1 MFTVF
6 KKLQYCLNFD
16 SFSSLNKKNI
26 MSSVAVTNSA
36 TLNSTKPLLILV
48 DGHSLAF
55 RAYYAL
61 SNSRRGPLMTSTGI
75 PTSICF
81 GFINSLLQVLETEL
95 PQFMAIAFDL
105 SEPTFRHEADVNY
118 KSDRLETPADFIPD
132 ILNLQ
137 ELLTAFNL
145 SITTAPGYEADDVLG
160 TIATKAS
167 AEGYRVKIVSGD
179 RDLFQLVDDE
189 RAISVLYLH
198 NQTFKKTAYSY
209 TEFDRAMVVEKMG
222 VTPEQIVDFKALC
235 GDKSDCIPGVKGIGE
250 KTAIKLLSE
259 YPTLGEV
266 YNNIEQ
272 IKGATKQKLE
282 TGKEDAIH
290 SQFMAQIHLNS
301 PVDVDLNKYK
311 LIGFDP
317 DIVLPKLKKLELN
330 KVISNLNKLQLKLGG
345 KVEIKVIEVQPQ
357 KHNLANENGQLS
369 LFSDNSEVENESK
382 LKPKKLFTPQL
393 NTQVIDT
400 EAKLKQLVKI
410 LEKHTNPEKPTAW
423 DTETTSLETHLAE
436 LVGIGCCWGDKDT
449 DIAYIPMAH
458 TEGNQLDKEL
468 VLFTLKPIL
477 ESDKYPKA
485 LQNAKFDRQVLHYQ
499 GINLAGVV
507 FDTMLASY
515 VLNPEM
521 THNLGDLSERYG
533 LEINAK
539 SYKDLGIPKG
549 KTIADLNIEVVADYC
564 GLDCYATYYLVG
576 KLKTEF
582 AKFPELNKLLLE
594 VEQPLE
600 PVLAKMENTGIN
612 LDTKHLHK
620 FAQKLDQDLQKLEQA
635 TYQAAGEE
643 FNLSSPKQLSVIL
656 FDKLE
661 LDRKK
666 SRKTKT
672 GYSTN
677 QAVLEKLK
685 GDHPVIDNMLEYRT
699 LAKLKSTYV
708 DALPAL
714 VRDSTKRLH
723 SDFNQTVVA
732 TGRLSSSNPNL
743 QNIPIRTEF
752 SRQIRQAFIPQ
763 EGWLLVAA
771 DYSQI
776 ELRILAHLSQEPV
789 LIDAYRHNRDVH
801 SVTAKLLFEKDN
813 ITSEERRLGKIINF
827 GVIYGMGA
835 QRFSRESGFKT
846 EIGKQFIDKYRQ
858 EYAQVFKYLEGV
870 KKQAIALGYVNTI
883 LGRRRYINLIS
894 DRLKELKGI
903 SPEAIALDSLD
914 MSYIDVQT
922 LRAAANSPIQGSSA
936 DIIKIA
942 MIELDRILQDYQARL
957 LLQVHDELV
966 LEVPPEE
973 WSELQPIIKSTMED
987 AVKLSIP
994 LAVDISAGKNWMEAK

>member
-1 MFTVF
+1 MFS
-6 KKLQYCLNFD
+6 D
-16 SFSSLNKKNI
+16 
-26 MSSVAVTNSA
+26 AATNSKTSA
-36 TLNSTKPLLILV
+36 TPNSKKPLIILV

-61 SNSRRGPLMTSTGI
+61 GNSRQGPLMTSTGI

-81 GFINSLLQVLETEL
+81 GFINSLLQVLEIES
-95 PQFMAIAFDL
+95 PQYMAIAFDL
-105 SEPTFRHEADVNY
+105 KVPTFRHEADVNY
-118 KSDRLETPADFIPD
+118 KSDRAETPADFIPD
-132 ILNLQ
+132 MLNLQ
-137 ELLTAFNL
+137 GLLTALNL
-145 SITTAPGYEADDVLG
+145 TIATQPGYEADDVLG
-160 TIATKAS
+160 TIATRAS
-167 AEGYRVKIVSGD
+167 NQGYRVKIVSGD
-179 RDLFQLVDDE
+179 RDLFQMVNDE
-189 RAISVLYLH
+189 KGISVLYLH
-198 NQTFKKTAYSY
+198 NQTFKKTAHNY
-209 TEFDRAMVVEKMG
+209 TEFDNARVVEKMG

-250 KTAIKLLSE
+250 KTAVKLLTD
-259 YPTLGEV
+259 YPTLEKV
-266 YNNIEQ
+266 YENITK
-272 IKGATKQKLE
+272 IKGATQKKLE
-282 TGKEDAIH
+282 TGREDAIH
-290 SQFMAQIHLNS
+290 SQFLAQIALDS
-301 PVDVDLNKYK
+301 PIALDLKDCE
-311 LIGFDP
+311 LVGFEP
-317 DIVLPKLKKLELN
+317 GMVLPILRELELKK
-330 KVISNLNKLQLKLGG
+330 VINNLPKLQLKLGG
-345 KVEIKVIEVQPQ
+345 QAEVLEAEATLKVIDVQPQ
-357 KHNLANENGQLS
+357 GKQKTANDTSLAHGQLS
-369 LFSDNSEVENESK
+369 LFADITANISTENQKLETKKEV
-382 LKPKKLFTPQL
+382 KLFQPQL
-393 NTQVIDT
+393 KTQIIDT
-400 EAKLKQLVKI
+400 ETKLQRLI
-410 LEKHTNPEKPTAW
+410 QTLTTRTNPDHPTAW
-423 DTETTSLETHLAE
+423 DTETTSLDTHLAE
-436 LVGIGCCWGDKDT
+436 LVGIGCCWGNKDT
-449 DIAYIPMAH
+449 DIAYIPLAH
-458 TEGNQLDKEL
+458 SLGKQLSQES
-468 VLFTLKPIL
+468 VLSALKPIL
-477 ESDKYPKA
+477 TSDKYPKT

-499 GINLAGVV
+499 GLELGGVV

-533 LEINAK
+533 LEITAK
-539 SYKDLGIPKG
+539 SYKDLGISKG
-549 KTIADLNIEVVADYC
+549 QTIADLDIEVVADYC
-564 GLDCYATYYLVG
+564 GLDCYATYYLVN
-576 KLKTEF
+576 KLKTEL
-582 AKFPELNKLLLE
+582 ANFPDLSKLLLE

-600 PVLAKMENTGIN
+600 PVLATMENTGIN
-612 LDTKHLHK
+612 LDTQYLHQ
-620 FAQKLDQDLQKLEQA
+620 FAQKLDQDLQKLEQN

-714 VRDSTKRLH
+714 VRKSTNRVH
-723 SDFNQTVVA
+723 SSFNQTVVA

-763 EGWLLVAA
+763 KGWLLVAA

-789 LIDAYRHNRDVH
+789 LLDAYRQNLDVH
-801 SVTAKLLFEKDN
+801 GVTAQLLFEKDKV
-813 ITSEERRLGKIINF
+813 TAEERRLGKIINF

-835 QRFSRESGFKT
+835 QRFSRESGFKV
-846 EIGKQFIDKYRQ
+846 EVGKQFIDKYRQ
-858 EYAQVFKYLEGV
+858 KYAQVFAYLEGV

-894 DRLKELKGI
+894 DSLRQLKGT
-903 SPEAIALDSLD
+903 SVEAIDLDSLN

-942 MIELDRILQDYQARL
+942 MIKLDRILQNYQARL

-973 WSELQPIIKSTMED
+973 WSELQPIIKSTMEG
-987 AVKLSIP
+987 AINLSVP
-994 LAVDISAGKNWMEAK
+994 LAVDINVGKNWMEAK